1 LQPRVLCGER
11 DEKIRGLT
19 GQGLSIQSTA
29 EEITKAV
36 QAKYPWLTSRM
47 NEMVRQ
53 QTIWDYSW
61 RRREDKRELL
71 LAFLLVSMQRNLKP
85 T

>member
-11 DEKIRGLT
+11 DEDIRVLT
-19 GQGLSIQSTA
+19 SQGIPIRSTA
-29 EEITKAV
+29 EENTKAV
-36 QAKYPWLTSRM
+36 QAKDPWLTCRM
-47 NEMVRQ
+47 NEMARLQ
-53 QTIWDYSW
+53 SICDSSW